1 MRADRCDVMTLSPDN
16 RLRVTH
22 EYLADNELPS
32 SLGIEVD
39 FDRLQESFDFYSTQ
53 AIEDTSSAELPHT
66 LRAIAERLR
75 SHSLLLVPIMFNL
88 KLLGAIGLHR
98 TEHYRWNLDEVQFVE
113 GLADQIAI
121 GYRYT
126 QIYSEKE
133 KEARINKALLEIAND
148 INTGNE

>member
-1 MRADRCDVMTLSPDN
+1 
-16 RLRVTH
+16 
-22 EYLADNELPS
+22 
-32 SLGIEVD
+32 
-39 FDRLQESFDFYSTQ
+39 
-53 AIEDTSSAELPHT
+53 
-66 LRAIAERLR
+66 
-75 SHSLLLVPIMFNL
+75 
-88 KLLGAIGLHR
+88 AIGLHR

-148 INTGNE
+148 INTGNEFSEINERILDRAIDLLGIEAACLAILDSNEIHFTNLRTSPNSNADILKRPALQFPILDLLPKKIEHGQMLKILSPDQHAYAKSFLTEIF